1 MVYLKTYPWETVQ
14 QAQARIT
21 GKSTDAKGNQVDMPG
36 DTVQT
41 SSWTPSGT
49 EPSLPKL
56 PTPTIPQ
63 LDRREIRAE
72 TQREAG
78 GQIRR
83 LRDITARAVGQRFDN
98 PNVRR
103 MTLRDAL
110 QGYGSGLSSILT
122 GARRTAI
129 QTELPEYQAN
139 VEGALRTH
147 EANVQS
153 LMNQYQARW
162 NMFLR
167 QGTTRTTSRTV

>member
-1 MVYLKTYPWETVQ
+1 MKEP
-14 QAQARIT
+14 
-21 GKSTDAKGNQVDMPG
+21 DMPG
-36 DTVQT
+36 KTM
-41 SSWTPSGT
+41 
-49 EPSLPKL
+49 
-56 PTPTIPQ
+56 
-63 LDRREIRAE
+63 AHM
-72 TQREAG
+72 A
-78 GQIRR
+78 
-83 LRDITARAVGQRFDN
+83 TARLFRQNQRGDWTDVVN
-98 PNVRR
+98 RV
-103 MTLRDAL
+103 RDAL